1 MLQLNYDSPTY
12 LDPRDPRTSHDDLQ
26 KQARL
31 YSNHVVI

>member
-12 LDPRDPRTSHDDLQ
+12 LDPSDARTSEADLK

-31 YSNHVVI
+31 SYSQIIM